1 MDSSEEIDPQE
12 VKIRKLETA
21 LYLIASV
28 HCSDEH
34 HDEETCIYCGTK
46 WPCFTAR
53 VARKSATNF

>member
-1 MDSSEEIDPQE
+1 MENENEINPQE
-12 VKIRKLETA
+12 IKIRKLENA

-28 HCSDEH
+28 HCGDG
-34 HDEETCIYCGTK
+34 HDDDETCIYCGTK